1 MALPPDAK
9 ILSVMV
15 VGEHLYD
22 AVWIGTRLHSWE
34 PEGYRRCEISWCELS
49 QATQDR
55 LGAFFGA
62 DGRLERGRRR
72 WTRILIAALPA
83 TQQGLLS
90 DRAMTWLGNNPQ
102 ALVYCYL
109 PNSHIAGPM
118 PNVHSVVMNIGGRER
133 AMCTTA
139 SLAHPI
145 MQLAA
150 VTNPRAD
157 PRGLRYLVGED

>member
-1 MALPPDAK
+1 MTLPPDAK
-9 ILSVMV
+9 IMSVMV

-22 AVWIGTRLHSWE
+22 AVWAGSRLHSWA
-34 PEGYRRCEISWCELS
+34 PEGYRRCEVSWCDLS
-49 QATQDR
+49 QATQNR

-72 WTRILIAALPA
+72 WTRILIAVLPA

-109 PNSHIAGPM
+109 PNSDTAGPT
-118 PNVHSVVMNIGGRER
+118 PNVTPVVMNIGGRDR

-139 SLAHPI
+139 SYTDPI
-145 MQLAA
+145 MRLAV
-150 VTNPRAD
+150 VTDPAAD
-157 PRGLRYLVGED
+157 PRGLRYLVDGD